1 MSNDNPK
8 DLREIQPTSFRHII
22 GQTHVAKALGIAVDA
37 SFQEGK
43 RLDETLLCGPPG
55 LGKTALVSVLAA
67 ELAVPF
73 REILAQSITN
83 SAELNGMLLEATEGI
98 LFLDEIHLLQP
109 SIQHQLL
116 MVLDK
121 RRICISSGK
130 SVQAI
135 PVSDFTLVGATTDP
149 DGLIGPLLDRFR
161 LVLHLDYYDHQE
173 LAQIVRQ
180 RCLAMGWEYEPELL
194 DEIAKRGHGTP
205 RIALRHLLAARRC
218 QMAEGAKQITVAH
231 LRLACEIERISDLG
245 LDNLQQRFIRLLDG
259 SGQRLNVLAS
269 TLGVGTKV
277 LTKTVEPFLL
287 RSGLIVKT
295 DGGLRQLTALGR
307 EHLAT
312 LAAITILK
320 QS

>member
-1 MSNDNPK
+1 MNDTPK

-22 GQTHVAKALGIAVDA
+22 GQNHVAKALQIAVDA

-43 RLDETLLCGPPG
+43 RLDELLLCSPPG
-55 LGKTALVSVLAA
+55 LGKSCLVTVLAS

-73 REILAQSITN
+73 KEILAQSITN
-83 SAELNGMLLEATEGI
+83 TAELNGTLLEASEGI
-98 LFLDEIHLLQP
+98 LFLDEIHLLHP
-109 SIQHQLL
+109 AIQHNLL

-121 RRICISSGK
+121 RRINLSCGK
-130 SVQAI
+130 TVQSV
-135 PVSDFTLVGATTDP
+135 PVADFTLIGATTDP

-161 LVLHLDYYDHQE
+161 IILHLDYYSQQE

-180 RCLAMGWEYEPELL
+180 RCLAMGWQYEPELPE
-194 DEIAKRGHGTP
+194 EIAKRGHDTP
-205 RIALRHLLAARRC
+205 RLALRLLISARRVA
-218 QMAEGAKQITVAH
+218 MAEGAKLITVGH

-245 LDNLQQRFIRLLDG
+245 LDILQQKYLRLLDG
-259 SGQRLNVLAS
+259 AGQRLNVLAS
-269 TLGVGTKV
+269 RIGVGTKV
-277 LTKTVEPFLL
+277 ISKTVEPFLL

-295 DGGLRQLTALGR
+295 DGGLRQLSEQGR

-312 LAAITILK
+312 LATETTLK